1 MGIISFLL
9 VHLCCF
15 TSYYE
20 PYVCSRTF
28 KNILKKKILTFQW
41 QQSRSISRHSP
52 AVKQQQFNKYS
63 LLCLCRSL
71 QCSFLIAC
79 PISTPSLSHKGISHV
94 IWMELTPL
102 YLKGLLSSLSQFGP
116 SKIQF
121 GATNTNL
128 TFLVV
133 TLKTNLKETKA
144 ILIMVL
150 CSNQI
155 YPKIL
160 PFHHAIS
167 TQIIKYFTFF
177 SRLNLDQLHFK
188 SSTATCGQWLP
199 YRTV

>member
-1 MGIISFLL
+1 
-9 VHLCCF
+9 
-15 TSYYE
+15 
-20 PYVCSRTF
+20 
-28 KNILKKKILTFQW
+28 
-41 QQSRSISRHSP
+41 
-52 AVKQQQFNKYS
+52 
-63 LLCLCRSL
+63 
-71 QCSFLIAC
+71 
-79 PISTPSLSHKGISHV
+79 
-94 IWMELTPL
+94 MELTPL

-177 SRLNLDQLHFK
+177 PVSIWTSYISRAQQPHVASGYHTEQSKLMRVML
-188 SSTATCGQWLP
+188 
-199 YRTV
+199 